1 MSILIKKWWKSIDQF
16 NFIIIISL
24 LIIGIL
30 LSFSIND
37 SDLFIQK
44 HLLYALFSII
54 IFLYLSF
61 LQPKTIRRLAL
72 LGLIVTTFLMILVLL
87 MNYEVN
93 GAKRWIKISNLS
105 LQPSEFLKPF
115 FLIVSAWFL
124 SKGIEGQKVALYI
137 VFTSFLFL
145 TVLLILQPDFGM
157 TMLFAITFFCQLF
170 IAGLSIILIIIAI
183 ILLILLSLFSYFTF
197 DHVKI
202 RIHMFLDSSESFQI
216 SKSLSA
222 FKSGGLF
229 GKGPGQGVLKE
240 LLPEAHTDFIFA
252 VAGEELGFVVCCV
265 IVFLFLILIIR
276 TLLKLLVINNSYII
290 IALIGLTCSFG
301 LQALINILCALDLIP
316 TTGMTLPFIS
326 YGGSSMLA
334 TAILFGFLLSL
345 TKKKTNE

>member
-24 LIIGIL
+24 LMIGIL

-115 FLIVSAWFL
+115 FF
-124 SKGIEGQKVALYI
+124 SK
-137 VFTSFLFL
+137 
-145 TVLLILQPDFGM
+145 LQ
-157 TMLFAITFFCQLF
+157 T
-170 IAGLSIILIIIAI
+170 
-183 ILLILLSLFSYFTF
+183 
-197 DHVKI
+197 
-202 RIHMFLDSSESFQI
+202 
-216 SKSLSA
+216 
-222 FKSGGLF
+222 
-229 GKGPGQGVLKE
+229 
-240 LLPEAHTDFIFA
+240 
-252 VAGEELGFVVCCV
+252 EE
-265 IVFLFLILIIR
+265 
-276 TLLKLLVINNSYII
+276 
-290 IALIGLTCSFG
+290 
-301 LQALINILCALDLIP
+301 P
-316 TTGMTLPFIS
+316 TNPL
-326 YGGSSMLA
+326 
-334 TAILFGFLLSL
+334 
-345 TKKKTNE
+345 